1 MALPVIEAPK
11 YHLTIPSSGQTI
23 EYRPFLVK
31 EEKVLMIA
39 QETNTQAAMVS
50 ALKDIV
56 KACTFNAVDLYTL
69 TMYDIEYIF
78 LNLRAKSVGE
88 TSEISIKCDQ
98 CDEYVPVTIDLST
111 VRVSDK
117 KEGQSDTIQLTDD
130 VGITLKAPGLRE
142 MERSSKIKNSNVM
155 TEGILSVIKN
165 IYDANEVYEAD
176 NTDPKEL
183 EAFIDSLSH
192 SQITEVQ
199 EWILNMPRLEHQ
211 IEFTCKNGHKNERT
225 LNGLADFFA

>member
-1 MALPVIEAPK
+1 MALPIIEAPK

-31 EEKVLMIA
+31 EEKILMIA

-56 KACTFNAVDLYTL
+56 KACTFDKLDLYSL

-88 TSEISIKCDQ
+88 TSEISIKCDT

-111 VRVSDK
+111 VEVVE
-117 KEGQSDTIQLTDD
+117 KEGQSNKIELTND
-130 VGITLKAPGLRE
+130 VGILLKAPGLRE
-142 MERSSKIKNSNVM
+142 MERSTKLKSANVM
-155 TEGILSVIKN
+155 TEGIMSVIDT
-165 IYDANEVYEAD
+165 IYDSEETYSAS

-183 EAFIDSLSH
+183 ETFIDSLSH
-192 SQITEVQ
+192 SQLVEIQDWIT
-199 EWILNMPRLEHQ
+199 NMPRLEHK
-211 IEFTCKNGHKNERT
+211 IEFTCSNGHHNERT
-225 LNGLADFFA
+225 LTGLADFFV